1 MLRRLSHFAVSFAGL
16 NAAGLAA
23 FTVLVWRLAP
33 KGFELIQL
41 AYITILANVYICVV
55 PHEPLLLYYGKICGY
70 WGASVVSAYGAFA
83 AGVIDYETLRPF
95 FRHDRVRKLYADRPS
110 YKIGVRW
117 FYKMPFLVMF
127 LAALTPAPLFPFKF
141 MAFSSGYGKYRYL
154 AAVTLGRF
162 PRYLLYTWVA
172 DRWNIPNWAI
182 IALVLLTAAAAGWG
196 FLRAKW
202 KSRQANENAD
212 ETPPEIS
219 ETYDESAPT
228 QSRQKQDSAGA

>member
-1 MLRRLSHFAVSFAGL
+1 MLRRLSQLAFSFAGI

-23 FTVLVWRLAP
+23 FTVLVWRLAE

-41 AYITILANVYICVV
+41 TYITILANVYICVV
-55 PHEPLLLYYGKICGY
+55 PHEPLLLYYGNECGF
-70 WGASVVSAYGAFA
+70 WSASIVSAYGAFA

-95 FRHDRVRKLYADRPS
+95 FRHDRVRKLYADRRS
-110 YKIGVRW
+110 YQIGVRW

-154 AAVTLGRF
+154 AAITLGRF

-172 DRWNIPNWAI
+172 DRWDIPNWAI
-182 IALVLLTAAAAGWG
+182 AALVLLTAAVAGWG

-202 KSRQANENAD
+202 KSRRSAQAQEAPNEQTPDENA
-212 ETPPEIS
+212 PL
-219 ETYDESAPT
+219 